1 MKEIKYLAKFVSEE
15 SFANDLICGNLF
27 MRPVWYF
34 RELEKKN
41 RIAGQGDMREG
52 AVFVEEKENQHY
64 YMECFE
70 NSDVPIFCT
79 YIIYDEDILD
89 GRIYIPQKVIT
100 DFHCQD
106 GYVVLIDYLPFQDAL
121 KTLGRRFSYCEGAV
135 HYRFPTRA
143 ESIKM
148 FCDETVDNLFYKSP
162 YFRYQKEHR
171 IVVGEYVNGTR
182 TVALTSEGKK
192 EHIKVSRYGFP
203 DKSFDSTKWMPYKIY
218 KLDDDMKQYARKI
231 TISSLERNEDQYVLI
246 L

>member
-89 GRIYIPQKVIT
+89 GRVYIPQKVIT

-121 KTLGRRFSYCEGAV
+121 
-135 HYRFPTRA
+135 
-143 ESIKM
+143 KM

>member
-89 GRIYIPQKVIT
+89 GRVYIPQKVIT

-106 GYVVLIDYLPFQDAL
+106 GYVVLIDYLPF
-121 KTLGRRFSYCEGAV
+121 
-135 HYRFPTRA
+135 
-143 ESIKM
+143 
-148 FCDETVDNLFYKSP
+148 
-162 YFRYQKEHR
+162 
-171 IVVGEYVNGTR
+171 
-182 TVALTSEGKK
+182 
-192 EHIKVSRYGFP
+192 
-203 DKSFDSTKWMPYKIY
+203 
-218 KLDDDMKQYARKI
+218 
-231 TISSLERNEDQYVLI
+231 
-246 L
+246 

>member
-1 MKEIKYLAKFVSEE
+1 
-15 SFANDLICGNLF
+15 
-27 MRPVWYF
+27 
-34 RELEKKN
+34 
-41 RIAGQGDMREG
+41 
-52 AVFVEEKENQHY
+52 
-64 YMECFE
+64 MECFE

-89 GRIYIPQKVIT
+89 GRVYIPQKVIT

-192 EHIKVSRYGFP
+192 EYIKVSRYGFP

>member
-89 GRIYIPQKVIT
+89 GRVYIPQKVIT

-121 KTLGRRFSYCEGAV
+121 KTLVRRFSYCEGAV
-135 HYRFPTRA
+135 HYRFPT
-143 ESIKM
+143 
-148 FCDETVDNLFYKSP
+148 
-162 YFRYQKEHR
+162 
-171 IVVGEYVNGTR
+171 
-182 TVALTSEGKK
+182 
-192 EHIKVSRYGFP
+192 
-203 DKSFDSTKWMPYKIY
+203 
-218 KLDDDMKQYARKI
+218 
-231 TISSLERNEDQYVLI
+231 
-246 L
+246 

>member
-89 GRIYIPQKVIT
+89 GRVYIPQKVIT

-121 KTLGRRFSYCEGAV
+121 KTLGRRFSYCGCCTV
-135 HYRFPTRA
+135 HPTLCFLPEDTEEFA
-143 ESIKM
+143 EK
-148 FCDETVDNLFYKSP
+148 EKSLP
-162 YFRYQKEHR
+162 CKGRWR
-171 IVVGEYVNGTR
+171 ISAGGVVPRRSNPSVR
-182 TVALTSEGKK
+182 L
-192 EHIKVSRYGFP
+192 R
-203 DKSFDSTKWMPYKIY
+203 
-218 KLDDDMKQYARKI
+218 
-231 TISSLERNEDQYVLI
+231 
-246 L
+246 

>member
-15 SFANDLICGNLF
+15 SFENDLICVNLF

-89 GRIYIPQKVIT
+89 GRVYIPQKVIT

-121 KTLGRRFSYCEGAV
+121 KTLVRRFSYCEGAV

-162 YFRYQKEHR
+162 YFRYQKEH
-171 IVVGEYVNGTR
+171 
-182 TVALTSEGKK
+182 
-192 EHIKVSRYGFP
+192 IKVSRYGFP
-203 DKSFDSTKWMPYKIY
+203 DKSFDSTKRMPYKIY